1 MEAIVIGATGAT
13 GKDLVNQL
21 LEDSDYEKVKL
32 LVRRKVSWQHSKLE
46 VHVIDFNFLST
57 WKDLVKADIAFSCI
71 GTTLK
76 NAQSKDAQKVID
88 LEYPLSFA
96 KAAKEN
102 GIRHFVL
109 LSAYGANPKSFLF
122 YSKIKGELEEEI
134 RNLNFPQTTIFRPG
148 IIERKNS
155 DRLGEKWTV
164 YLLHQLNKI
173 NLLKK
178 YKPLPTHILAKAMKD
193 AGKRNTTG
201 CQIISLE
208 EIDKYQKPY

>member
-46 VHVIDFNFLST
+46 VHVIDFNFLSI

-109 LSAYGANPKSFLF
+109 LSAYRANPKSLFF

-134 RNLNFPQTTIFRPG
+134 KKLNFQQTTIFRPG
-148 IIERKNS
+148 ILERKNS

-178 YKPLPTHILAKAMKD
+178 YQPIPTHILAKAMKE

-201 CQIISLE
+201 CQIINLE
-208 EIDKYQKPY
+208 EIGKNQKLY